1 MTPND
6 LIAGGHRMARQ
17 LLHRMVDDLSPAEF
31 RHQPVPGA
39 NSAAWVVG
47 HLALTARRADLVV
60 DMGGAEIVG
69 ARLHGAE
76 AVEPVRVG
84 PGPAEPL
91 EEVVPRAGR

>member
-47 HLALTARRADLVV
+47 HLALTARRTAERLGATDLPAVPPGLAD
-60 DMGGAEIVG
+60 
-69 ARLHGAE
+69 RLT
-76 AVEPVRVG
+76 VT
-84 PGPAEPL
+84 
-91 EEVVPRAGR
+91 